1 MSAKDPND
9 LSEFSMV
16 ELFRLEVENQSVVFT
31 ENLLALEQ
39 NPTDAS
45 RLGALMRAAHSLKGA
60 ARMVGLDAAVRVANE
75 LEEAFV
81 AAQEG
86 SLVLLPVHVDVLLRG
101 VDLLHRIA
109 QAPDDNLETEKSGR
123 ADGVQ
128 QFIRDLDK
136 VRADDHSE
144 AVNAESP
151 QSANTNASESLPST
165 SQAERAI
172 ASPANEVNDAQRK
185 HQRFLRVTPENL
197 NRLLALTGESLVES
211 RRLVP
216 FAKSLLRLKREHN
229 ELAQILDRI
238 RESLSREKFNEH
250 AETQVAQA
258 RVQLVRCREDLSKR
272 LLELEEFHR
281 RSANLSHHLYD
292 EALAC
297 RMRPFADGIQ
307 GFPRMVRDLARDLGK
322 QARLEI
328 EGPGTYVDRDI
339 LEKLEAPLTHL
350 LRNAIDHAIELPE
363 VRRAAGKPVEGTIRL
378 EAQHSAGNLL
388 IAVSDDGRGI
398 DLADLRNAIVQ
409 KKLTAR
415 EAAEQMSESEVL
427 EFLLLP
433 GFTTKQKVTEISG
446 RGVGLDAVQAIVRE
460 VRGGIRIWT
469 ELGSG
474 TTFQMRLPLTLSI
487 VRALLVEIGN
497 EPYAFPLVHIN
508 RALKVAR
515 KDIEV
520 VAGRQHFRF
529 EDRQI
534 GLIAANK
541 IFGSAEDSDSGD
553 QVSVVVIGNKANCYG
568 VVTEKF
574 LGERELVIKPL
585 DPRLGKIKDISSGAL
600 LDDGSP
606 VLIVDVEDLIR
617 SVEKS
622 IEAGTLDGVQSR
634 VDGETLKKTKRVL
647 VVDDSLTVREL
658 EKKLLQSR
666 GYEVEIA
673 VDGMDAWNAA
683 RTGHFDLVVTDVD
696 MPRMDGIEFVT
707 LIKKD
712 ANLKS
717 LPVMI
722 VSYKD
727 RAEDRRRGL
736 EAGADYY
743 LAKASFH
750 DEALLQAVV
759 NLIGEATE

>member
-1 MSAKDPND
+1 MA
-9 LSEFSMV
+9 

-31 ENLLALEQ
+31 ENLLGLEQ

-45 RLGALMRAAHSLKGA
+45 RLEALMRAAHSLKGA
-60 ARMVGLDAAVRVANE
+60 ARMVDRDAAVSVAHE
-75 LEEAFV
+75 LEDVFV

-86 SLVLLPVHVDVLLRG
+86 SLALLPEHVDVLLRG

-109 QAPDDNLETEKSGR
+109 QAPDDEIETEKSKR
-123 ADGVQ
+123 ADEVQ
-128 QFIRDLDK
+128 QLLRDLAK
-136 VRADDHSE
+136 VRVDDPSKAVKGILESLQSE
-144 AVNAESP
+144 
-151 QSANTNASESLPST
+151 NTNVSDSVAIVSKAQAALPFPS
-165 SQAERAI
+165 
-172 ASPANEVNDAQRK
+172 NDVGDAKRK
-185 HQRFLRVTPENL
+185 RQRFLRVTPENL
-197 NRLLALTGESLVES
+197 NRVLALTGESLVES

-216 FAKSLLRLKREHN
+216 FLESLLRLKRQHT
-229 ELAQILDRI
+229 ELAQILDRV
-238 RESLSREKFNEH
+238 RELLSLEKLGEH
-250 AETQVAQA
+250 AEAQVVQA
-258 RVQLVRCREDLSKR
+258 RAQLLRCREDLSER
-272 LLELEEFHR
+272 LLELESFHR
-281 RSANLSHHLYD
+281 RSANLSHRLYD

-297 RMRPFADGIQ
+297 RMRPFADGIH

-322 QARLEI
+322 QVKLEI
-328 EGPGTYVDRDI
+328 RGPDTYVDRDI

-350 LRNAIDHAIELPE
+350 LRNAIDHGIELPE
-363 VRRAAGKPVEGTIRL
+363 VRRTAGKSVEGTIRL

-388 IAVSDDGRGI
+388 ITVSDDGSGV
-398 DLADLRNAIVQ
+398 DLADLRKAIVL
-409 KKLTAR
+409 KNLTTS
-415 EAAEQMSESEVL
+415 EAAEQMSDSEVL

-433 GFTTKQKVTEISG
+433 GFTMKQTVTEISG

-460 VRGGIRIWT
+460 VRGAIRVWT
-469 ELGSG
+469 DLSRG
-474 TTFQMRLPLTLSI
+474 TTWQMQLPLTLSI

-497 EPYAFPLVHIN
+497 EAYAFPLVHIN
-508 RALKVAR
+508 RALKVAK

-520 VAGRQHFRF
+520 TAGRQHFRF

-534 GLIAANK
+534 GLIAASQ
-541 IFGSAEDSDSGD
+541 IFGGKEDIHSGE
-553 QVSVVVIGNKANCYG
+553 QVSVVVVGNKANCYG

-574 LGERELVIKPL
+574 LGERELVIRPL

-617 SVEKS
+617 SIEKS
-622 IEAGTLDGVQSR
+622 IEAGVSGAVQSR
-634 VDGETLKKTKRVL
+634 GRGETQKKAKRVL

-658 EKKLLQSR
+658 EKKLLQTR
-666 GYEVEIA
+666 HYQVEVA
-673 VDGMDAWNAA
+673 VDGMDGWNAA
-683 RTGHFDLVVTDVD
+683 RTGLFDLVVTDID
-696 MPRMDGIEFVT
+696 MPRLDGIELVT

-727 RAEDRRRGL
+727 RAEDRQRGL
-736 EAGADYY
+736 DAGADYY
-743 LAKASFH
+743 LVKAGFH

-759 NLIGEATE
+759 NLIGEATG